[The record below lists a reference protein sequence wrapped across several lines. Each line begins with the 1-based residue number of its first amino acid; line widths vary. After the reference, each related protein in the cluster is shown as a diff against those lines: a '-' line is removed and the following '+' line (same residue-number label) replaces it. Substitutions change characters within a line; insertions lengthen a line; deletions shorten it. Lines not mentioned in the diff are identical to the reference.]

1 MNKIGIVG
9 AGAWGTGLAIALTRA
24 GRQPILWAHEAETVD
39 AINTQHR
46 NPTFLPGIELPATI
60 AATRDLAAVAAT
72 ELILLAVPAQHM
84 RAVCRELAPHWP
96 KGVAA
101 VICAKGIETDSG
113 TLMTEVVA
121 TELPNVPLA
130 ILSGPTF
137 AIEVARGQPTAI
149 VLASADLA
157 LAKRIVDAIGSSRFR
172 PYASDDPVG
181 ATIGGAVKNV
191 LAIGCGVV
199 EGRRLGDNARAA
211 LITRGLAELSR
222 LVVAKGGRAETCM
235 GLSGLGDLVLTA
247 SSSQS
252 RNYGLGFRLGQ
263 GKRLA
268 DLLVAR
274 HDVTEGVATAP
285 AVLALAKR
293 VGVEMPVCAA
303 VAGLLRGEVTVE
315 ETVEAL
321 LARPFKNE
329 QVASAG
335 GPKTG
340 GGKS

>member
-24 GRQPILWAHEAETVD
+24 GRRPILWAHEAETVD
-39 AINTQHR
+39 SINRQHR
-46 NPTFLPGIELPATI
+46 NPIFLAGIELPVSIT
-60 AATRDLAAVAAT
+60 ATRELAAVADA
-72 ELILLAVPAQHM
+72 ELILLAVPAQHL
-84 RAVCRELAPHWP
+84 RAICRRLKPHWP
-96 KGVAA
+96 AGVAA
-101 VICAKGIETDSG
+101 VICAKGIETESG
-113 TLMTEVVA
+113 ALMTEIVA
-121 TELPNVPLA
+121 DELPKIPAA

-149 VLASADLA
+149 ALASIDIELA
-157 LAKRIVDAIGSSRFR
+157 RRIVAAIGSSRFR

-181 ATIGGAVKNV
+181 VTIGGAVKNV

-211 LITRGLAELSR
+211 LITRGLAEISR

-247 SSSQS
+247 SSTQS
-252 RNYGLGFRLGQ
+252 RNYTLGFGLGE

-268 DLLVAR
+268 DLLGAR
-274 HDVTEGVATAP
+274 HDVTEGVSTAP
-285 AVLALAKR
+285 AVLGLAHR
-293 VGVEMPVCAA
+293 VGVELPVCAA
-303 VAGLLRGEVTVE
+303 VAGLLRGDVTVE

-321 LARPFKNE
+321 LARPFKSE

-335 GPKTG
+335 GPK
-340 GGKS
+340 